1 MYVTAPLVAIIMFN
15 FIAFLLHNVIFKYQR
30 TLQKDFLI
38 LPSLFRERPKVNQ
51 AFFNIYTINMMVIL
65 FLCINKL
72 SLCYGVCVFF
82 GSILICVTITPLR
95 RFKWF
100 WGSLYVFPF
109 LIIILELYLFGII
122 KFN

>member
-30 TLQKDFLI
+30 TLQKYFLI

-65 FLCINKL
+65 LLCINKIKYPRGHFMYDRL
-72 SLCYGVCVFF
+72 TFFIIYYSL
-82 GSILICVTITPLR
+82 L
-95 RFKWF
+95 
-100 WGSLYVFPF
+100 
-109 LIIILELYLFGII
+109 
-122 KFN
+122 